1 MATGKPAQIEE
12 ERRLLYVA
20 MTRAKEHLYLIQP
33 LKFFRTQQHRFGNGH
48 MIAPRS
54 RFLPDDMLMLFTRTA
69 AAVPEAAADRPA
81 PQSVVSIDVG
91 ARLRDM
97 WG

>member
-20 MTRAKEHLYLIQP
+20 MTRAKEHLYLVQP
-33 LKFFRTQQHRFGNGH
+33 LIFFRTQQRRFGSDH
-48 MIAPRS
+48 MITPRS
-54 RFLPDDMLMLFTRTA
+54 RFLPDDILTLFTRTTA
-69 AAVPEAAADRPA
+69 PVPRATADVPA

-97 WG
+97 WR